1 MTSLPSA
8 LAGRRRFAGAAAIVL
23 PVFAIVLGTRMW
35 EPKEIGRYDPAYWLA
50 IPQVAK
56 SVPLFEVCAAPRYS
70 LVRQDGLR
78 PQLSVV
84 RYGATASPDELIDRY
99 RTAFEASKCAV
110 ADKDGMLL
118 AETCAPPFDHA
129 ELSVEITRG
138 EAGSDCTAV
147 AISLVG
153 G

>member
-1 MTSLPSA
+1 MTSLPSG

-23 PVFAIVLGTRMW
+23 PVFAILLVARMW
-35 EPKEIGRYDPAYWLA
+35 DPQEIGRHDPAYWLA

-84 RYGATASPDELIDRY
+84 RYGTTASPDELIDHY
-99 RTAFEASKCAV
+99 RAAFEESTCAV

-118 AETCAPPFDHA
+118 AETCAPPFDHT
-129 ELSVEITRG
+129 ELSVEIPG
-138 EAGSDCTAV
+138 GNAGSDCTAV